1 MLILTLLFICL
12 QLPRADFNCQRTLN
26 SESWGAK
33 MVHIAV
39 LVAVITI
46 KHKL

>member
-1 MLILTLLFICL
+1 MLILTLLCICL
-12 QLPRADFNCQRTLN
+12 QLPRTDFNYQRTLN
-26 SESWGAK
+26 SESWGA
-33 MVHIAV
+33 HIAV